1 MSQECQQPQA
11 HSARRGCEE
20 KKSYPD
26 RLCHADY
33 TAHPYHCGCL
43 KGDAEAQRRFD
54 EHQHHAAVPPAGGS
68 LKCWNC
74 KADFTLSERANCDG
88 CCWKCGNEIDLD
100 DYVTRLQAENAALQQ
115 RLNVADQRV
124 DDLESDIAKA
134 RESNGKLQSLARRTL
149 WLAYVW
155 NDHNFGPAHQEART
169 EAKKNGIESF
179 EQANEFLE
187 SCLAHQSAPAAK
199 GESDE

>member
-1 MSQECQQPQA
+1 MK
-11 HSARRGCEE
+11 R
-20 KKSYPD
+20 Y
-26 RLCHADY
+26 
-33 TAHPYHCGCL
+33 CL
-43 KGDAEAQRRFD
+43 KVKVVIAMGDYHVCGSVSPYPCDDGILLQCKD
-54 EHQHHAAVPPAGGS
+54 CAALDAAAAPVPPAGGEVEVLGWLFDS
-68 LKCWNC
+68 GPVQTITDRWDVAKHVPYSATELV
-74 KADFTLSERANCDG
+74 DRAH
-88 CCWKCGNEIDLD
+88 
-100 DYVTRLQAENAALQQ
+100 VTRLQAENAALQQ
-115 RLNVADQRV
+115 RLNVADQQV

-187 SCLAHQSAPAAK
+187 SCLAQQSAPAAK
-199 GESDE
+199 GGNDE